1 MECVLKME
9 SLNDIKDRLSG
20 KELADFHHALSW
32 KENSKALFDTACEIN
47 SFKIAVKWCGVNGN
61 VTRTAYVDHF
71 NEFVEL
77 LWNNIDNIKKGSFEL
92 SDFKL
97 SNGKKPI
104 SWASK
109 MCHIIN
115 PKDYPIIYDEK
126 VRKYYKLKDLKDFIK
141 KMNEVKEYFKNE
153 TDNFFYEYDAA
164 IWAIDN

>member
-1 MECVLKME
+1 ME
-9 SLNDIKDRLSG
+9 SLKCIIDKLTP

-32 KENSKALFDTACEIN
+32 KENSKALFDTAKDVDT
-47 SFKIAVKWCGVNGN
+47 FKIAVKWCGVNGN
-61 VTRTAYVDHF
+61 VTRTVDVDHF

-77 LWNNIDNIKKGSFEL
+77 FWNNIDNLKKGCFEL
-92 SDFKL
+92 SDFNL

-104 SWASK
+104 SWVSK

-126 VRKYYKLKDLKDFIK
+126 VRKYYKLKDLKGFIK

-153 TDNFFYEYDAA
+153 TNSFFYEYDAA
-164 IWAIDN
+164 IWATEDKQEK